1 MDFMTAVRT
10 CLSKYVTFSGRAQR
24 SEFWWFY
31 LFNIIGSVV
40 TNIID
45 TSIIGMPATSIL
57 WMLGLL
63 LPGIAV
69 SVRRMHDLDKSGW
82 WIFIVLI
89 PIVGIILYIY
99 WFVQR
104 GTVGDNRF
112 GPDPLAGEGYA
123 AA

>member
-1 MDFMTAVRT
+1 MTAVRT
-10 CLSKYVTFSGRAQR
+10 CLSKYVDFSGRAQR

-31 LFNIIGSVV
+31 LFNIIGSAVANV
-40 TNIID
+40 ID
-45 TSIIGMPATSIL
+45 TAVLGFPALSLI
-57 WMLGLL
+57 WMLGLI

-82 WIFIVLI
+82 WIFIILI
-89 PIVGIILYIY
+89 PIVGVILYIY

-104 GTVGDNRF
+104 GTVGPNRF
-112 GPDPLAGEGYA
+112 GPDPLAGEGTMA